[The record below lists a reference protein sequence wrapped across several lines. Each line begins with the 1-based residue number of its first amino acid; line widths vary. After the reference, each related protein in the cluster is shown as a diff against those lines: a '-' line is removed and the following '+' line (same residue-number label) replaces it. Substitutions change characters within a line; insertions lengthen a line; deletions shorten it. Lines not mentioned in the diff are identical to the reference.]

1 MNFSAQIDRM
11 EEAGLLYQVIVD
23 FCSDKADM
31 GPEKISA
38 VDMGYI
44 FENLV
49 QRFSESYNEEAGA
62 HFTSQGHHLPDVRPA
77 GDGDQNT
84 FHGEGHH
91 QDGLRYDHGHQPDA
105 HLHGGAAEA
114 TGRRRGC
121 HLFWPGAKSL
131 HLWHRQGRHAD
142 PWGRSRQHAV
152 WRHAG

>member
-62 HFTSQGHHLPDVRPA
+62 HFTSRDIIYLMCDLLVT
-77 GDGDQNT
+77 GDQNA
-84 FHGEGHH
+84 FNG
-91 QDGLRYDHGHQPDA
+91 DGITKTVYEIIMLI
-105 HLHGGAAEA
+105 
-114 TGRRRGC
+114 
-121 HLFWPGAKSL
+121 WS
-131 HLWHRQGRHAD
+131 QGIGKIKKCAF
-142 PWGRSRQHAV
+142 V
-152 WRHAG
+152 V